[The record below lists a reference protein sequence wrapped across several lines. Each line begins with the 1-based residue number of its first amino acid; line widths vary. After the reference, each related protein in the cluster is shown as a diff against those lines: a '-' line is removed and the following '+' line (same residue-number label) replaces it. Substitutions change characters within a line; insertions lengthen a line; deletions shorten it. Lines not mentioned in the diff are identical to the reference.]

1 VHRLIPICLAV
12 LLLAGCAREH
22 ELAQLEGAWTS
33 ARLPA
38 APYEHLVFRAYV
50 DEFTLAVDGKR
61 IYQFRDADSRGRLT
75 LHVVSLPPGG
85 HQLSVNVRD
94 ARQSTRFGGNA
105 ILANDDTLPFALL
118 QVSLAPLRDDAAE
131 VLLGLFFL
139 AIGIAAL
146 IAAAVRRRGDVIVL
160 AGMGAF
166 TLIYGARLLNETILP
181 LLLGGTVTA
190 VEYTDS
196 FLTYVIPIFG
206 WFVPMRL
213 IGRGWKSSLR
223 WQVLAFTAFAPIAIA
238 CDLLTGRPWSMEPVN
253 NVLVIAGGLNI
264 LVNLLHAPARRTSE
278 LRVVLAGSLVF
289 LLFALNNNLSALGL
303 LPWRA
308 DFEAIGFLAFVGC
321 LGYAST
327 RAFARSEREQ
337 LALELELNAA
347 REIQRSILPT
357 SMPNVTGLRV
367 HVGYDPATSVAGD
380 LYDFLQPDEHHLG
393 VLVADVAGHGVPA
406 ALIASMVKIAAT
418 SQARLAHD
426 PAALLG
432 ELNLLL
438 RTGVRRA
445 FVTATYLWLDLER
458 REVSVCNAGH
468 PPPLLYRDGTFQELG
483 GHGMLLGRFAAARY
497 TASATPL
504 AAGDRI
510 VAFTDG
516 IIEARNARDEQFGED
531 RLKELIARG
540 SASDVMAAVHQW
552 RVEDDADDLTIVV
565 LDVS

>member
-1 VHRLIPICLAV
+1 M
-12 LLLAGCAREH
+12 LLLTGCAREH
-22 ELAQLEGAWTS
+22 ELAELEGAWTS
-33 ARLPA
+33 ARLPPA
-38 APYEHLVFRAYV
+38 AYEHLVFRAYV
-50 DEFTLAVDGKR
+50 DEFTLAVDGR
-61 IYQFRDADSRGRLT
+61 QVYRFRDAGSRGRLT
-75 LHVVSLPPGG
+75 LHVVPLPAGG
-85 HQLSVNVRD
+85 RQLSVRVRD
-94 ARQSTRFGGNA
+94 ARQSTRFGSNA

-118 QVSLAPLRDDAAE
+118 QVSLEPLRNDAAE
-131 VLLGLFFL
+131 ILLGFFFV
-139 AIGIAAL
+139 AVGIASL
-146 IAAAVRRRGDVIVL
+146 IAAAVRRRGDVLVL

-166 TLIYGARLLNETILP
+166 TLIYGVRLLNETILP
-181 LLLGGTVTA
+181 LLLGGTVSA

-196 FLTYVIPIFG
+196 FLTYLIPIFG

-213 IGRGWKSSLR
+213 IGQGWKSSLR
-223 WQVLAFTAFAPIAIA
+223 WQVIAFAVFAPIAIA
-238 CDLLTGRPWSMEPVN
+238 CDLLTRRPWSMEPVN
-253 NVLVIAGGLNI
+253 NVLVIAGGLN
-264 LVNLLHAPARRTSE
+264 LLANVLHSPARRASE
-278 LRVVLAGSLVF
+278 LRVVLAGSFAF
-289 LLFALNNNLSALGL
+289 LLLAINNNLSALGL
-303 LPWRA
+303 LPWKA
-308 DFEAIGFLAFVGC
+308 DFEAIGFLVFVGC

-367 HVGYDPATSVAGD
+367 HAGYDPATSVAGD
-380 LYDFLQPDEHHLG
+380 LYDFLQPGERRLG

-418 SQARLAHD
+418 SQSRLAHD

-432 ELNLLL
+432 ELNGLL

-445 FVTATYLWLDLER
+445 FVTATYLWLDMER

-497 TASATPL
+497 TASTTSL

-516 IIEARNARDEQFGED
+516 IVEARNARDEQFGDE

-540 SASDVMAAVHQW
+540 SASDVLAAVHQW
-552 RVEDDADDLTIVV
+552 RVEDDADDLTIVII
-565 LDVS
+565 DVS